1 MPQGLGNYNQVTG
14 VSGEKKKSKQM
25 LSDRKTPAGET
36 RNEQDEN
43 RVIPLSV

>member
-1 MPQGLGNYNQVTG
+1 MPQGLGNYNQITG
-14 VSGEKKKSKQM
+14 VSEKKSKQT

-43 RVIPLSV
+43 KVIPLSV